1 MAIGH
6 PPAPLTP
13 AALSRS
19 VSPYPHPSSLAP
31 IPPSGIRHHN
41 GGRSA
46 QTPQIA
52 ACIPLGQHG
61 HPCPLSA
68 AASPISS
75 IAPPSLSV
83 RPCLF
88 GASVFTNRHFC
99 KHTLSMVPTILPHEA
114 ACPRSIPRPC
124 VPILSPSPRH
134 LLGRVHP
141 SARRAPSVAK
151 PAKFVLCLSS
161 RPSSN
166 SLPLAVLCPLQ
177 SVYREHRVNDMPPL

>member
-6 PPAPLTP
+6 PPAPLTL

-19 VSPYPHPSSLAP
+19 VSPYPHPSTLAP

-61 HPCPLSA
+61 HPCPPSA
-68 AASPISS
+68 AASPIGS

-83 RPCLF
+83 RPCLS
-88 GASVFTNRHFC
+88 GVSVFTNRHFC
-99 KHTLSMVPTILPHEA
+99 KHTLSMVLTTPPHEA
-114 ACPRSIPRPC
+114 AYPRSIPRPC
-124 VPILSPSPRH
+124 VPIPSPSFRY

-141 SARRAPSVAK
+141 SARRAPSVTK
-151 PAKFVLCLSS
+151 PAKFALCPSS
-161 RPSSN
+161 RPSPNPPS
-166 SLPLAVLCPLQ
+166 LAVCWP
-177 SVYREHRVNDMPPL
+177 S